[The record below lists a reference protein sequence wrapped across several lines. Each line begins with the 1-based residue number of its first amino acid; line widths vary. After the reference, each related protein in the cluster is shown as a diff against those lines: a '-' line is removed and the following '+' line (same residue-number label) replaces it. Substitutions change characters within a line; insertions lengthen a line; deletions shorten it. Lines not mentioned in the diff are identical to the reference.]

1 MWRAVGRDD
10 EWVLAAARGAEG
22 SRSVGVDTLISGRT
36 ERGVATHSGHSA
48 REGER
53 GGFFVGF
60 YRVICCNDLKLG
72 WMDGLRA

>member
-1 MWRAVGRDD
+1 MAGRRDD
-10 EWVLAAARGAEG
+10 EWGLAAAR
-22 SRSVGVDTLISGRT
+22 SVEVETLISGRT
-36 ERGVATHSGHSA
+36 ERGVAAHSGHSA

-72 WMDGLRA
+72 WVDGQRA